1 MDVVANNI
9 ANASTT
15 AFKGERMMFSEYLTT
30 DETGQTV
37 SYVEEA
43 GLFRDNTPGALR
55 PTYNPLD
62 LAIESKGGYFVVDT
76 PDGPRY
82 TRGGHFQLDAERNL
96 VTQDGFKLQADD
108 GTPFTFAAAD
118 ATILV
123 RQDGTVVAESGEIGV
138 FRIVEF
144 AQPGSLIKARGG
156 LYSSDEIPVDV
167 AEVRIEQGM
176 LESSNVQP
184 ILQVTHMIE
193 VLRAYQS
200 AQNLANTDHDLM
212 RKTINEILKVSS

>member
-15 AFKGERMMFSEYLTT
+15 AFKGERMMFFEYLST

-37 SYVEEA
+37 SMVEEA
-43 GLFRDNTPGALR
+43 GLYRDDSQGVMQ

-62 LAIESKGGYFVVDT
+62 LAIQNEGYFVVDT

-108 GTPFTFAAAD
+108 GKPFTFAAAD
-118 ATILV
+118 SAIQV
-123 RQDGTVVAESGEIGV
+123 RQDGTVFAESGEIGV

-144 AQPGSLIKARGG
+144 DQPGSLVKARGG
-156 LYSSDEIPVDV
+156 LYSSDANPVDV
-167 AEVRIEQGM
+167 ETVHIEQGM
-176 LESSNVQP
+176 LEASNVQP
-184 ILQVTHMIE
+184 ILQVTRMVEI
-193 VLRAYQS
+193 LRAYQS
-200 AQNLANTDHDLM
+200 AQKLANTDHDMM
-212 RKTINEILKVSS
+212 RKTINEILKVPS